1 MKNNSNKIGHKIEN
15 SIKYRKIRE
24 NLTEKEIDK
33 MIDDTFP
40 ASDPPSTYWFIFLLT
55 VNFSD
60 SEFFYV

>member
-40 ASDPPSTYWFIFLLT
+40 ASDPPSTY
-55 VNFSD
+55 
-60 SEFFYV
+60 